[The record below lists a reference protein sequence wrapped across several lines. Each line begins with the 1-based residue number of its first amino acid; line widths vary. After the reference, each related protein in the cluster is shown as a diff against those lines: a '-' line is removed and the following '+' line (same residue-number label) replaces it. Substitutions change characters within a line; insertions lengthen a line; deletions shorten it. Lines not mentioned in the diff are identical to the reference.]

1 MDNNYSNKYT
11 CTLIMMT
18 AFAFIEKMAF
28 FLLNLITTDINI
40 LWLISPMSSFYPTL
54 KINNIAW
61 SEKKIQQNNDYKY

>member
-1 MDNNYSNKYT
+1 
-11 CTLIMMT
+11 MMT

-40 LWLISPMSSFYPTL
+40 LWLISPMSSFYPKL
-54 KINNIAW
+54 KRNNIAW